1 MQYDKILIIEGYRT
15 IIENTA
21 EFLDLEG
28 YIPMTATNRKMGLEK
43 VFQLVPDL
51 ILCDLLMPE
60 MDGFE
65 VLRTLGEHP
74 HYKTIPFLFFSAK
87 TEKKDKRRGI
97 DAGAIDYIVKP
108 FDLDN
113 LERKIEQCLKKS

>member
-1 MQYDKILIIEGYRT
+1 MQYDKILIIEDYRT

-65 VLRTLGEHP
+65 VWRTLGDHP
-74 HYKTIPFLFFSAK
+74 DFNTKPFLFFSAK
-87 TEKKDKRRGI
+87 TKKKDIRRGI

>member
-87 TEKKDKRRGI
+87 TEKKTNDEELMQGQSI
-97 DAGAIDYIVKP
+97 I
-108 FDLDN
+108 L
-113 LERKIEQCLKKS
+113 